1 MSAGF
6 EGRAFLVTGA
16 SSGIGRAVA
25 IGLSRRGA
33 RVALTGRNQEG
44 LAATLAHMEG
54 EGHITLAADL
64 CDLDG
69 LAGLVEKALAW
80 REPLDGL
87 AYCAGLAGRSR
98 LRDTAPRM
106 LIDRMTVNCF
116 AFVELLRQIV
126 RRKKKAQP
134 LAVVAISSL
143 AALGHDRYLSAYA
156 ASKAALEAAA
166 KSLAV
171 ELLPRHV
178 RINLVRCAFV
188 DTPMATGGDAY
199 GDFEAQLKE
208 SGYQPLGLIP
218 PAVVADAVALLLGP
232 EGAWS
237 TGQITTI
244 NAGAPAGQE

>member
-6 EGRAFLVTGA
+6 DGRAFLVTGA

-33 RVALTGRNQEG
+33 KVALSGRNREA
-44 LAATLAHMEG
+44 LADTAARMEG
-54 EGHITLAADL
+54 DGHLEVCADL
-64 CDLDG
+64 CDLAG
-69 LAGLVEKALAW
+69 LAALAEEVAAW

-87 AYCAGLAGRSR
+87 AYCAGVAGRSR
-98 LRDTAPRM
+98 LRDTTPQM
-106 LIDRMTVNCF
+106 LLDRMTINCF
-116 AFVELLRQIV
+116 AFVELLRQLV

-134 LAVVAISSL
+134 LAVVALSSL
-143 AALGHDRYLSAYA
+143 AALGHDRYLAAYA
-156 ASKAALEAAA
+156 ASKGALEAAA

-188 DTPMATGGDAY
+188 DTPMATGGDAL
-199 GDFEAQLKE
+199 GDFEAQLME

-218 PAVVADAVALLLGP
+218 PAVVAGAVAALLGP
-232 EGAWS
+232 ECAYS
-237 TGQITTI
+237 TGQIFTL
-244 NAGAPAGQE
+244 NAGAPV

>member
-1 MSAGF
+1 MSSEF
-6 EGRAFLVTGA
+6 EGKAFLVTGA

-33 RVALTGRNQEG
+33 ALALTGRNAQA
-44 LAATLAHMEG
+44 LDATLALMEG
-54 EGHITLAADL
+54 KGHLAVCADL
-64 CDLDG
+64 CDLPA
-69 LAGLVEKALAW
+69 LAGLADEVLAW

-87 AYCAGLAGRSR
+87 VYCAGVAGRSR
-98 LRDTAPRM
+98 LRDTTPEM
-106 LIDRMTVNCF
+106 LLSRMTVNCF

-126 RRKKKAQP
+126 RRKKKTQAFS
-134 LAVVAISSL
+134 VVALSSL
-143 AALGHDRYLSAYA
+143 AALGHDRYLATYA

-188 DTPMATGGDAY
+188 DTPMATGGDAL

-218 PAVVADAVALLLGP
+218 PAVVADTVALLLGP
-232 EGAWS
+232 VGDWC
-237 TGQITTI
+237 TGQVITI
-244 NAGAPAGQE
+244 NAGVAE

>member
-1 MSAGF
+1 MSNGFAGK
-6 EGRAFLVTGA
+6 AFLVTGA

-33 RVALTGRNQEG
+33 HVALSGRNREA
-44 LAATLAHMEG
+44 LAETLAQMEG
-54 EGHITLAADL
+54 EGHLTLCADL
-64 CDLDG
+64 CDLPG
-69 LAGLVEKALAW
+69 LAAFVDRLLAW

-87 AYCAGLAGRSR
+87 AYCAGVAGRSR
-98 LRDTAPRM
+98 LRDTTPEM
-106 LIDRMTVNCF
+106 LLSRMTINCF

-134 LAVVAISSL
+134 LAVVALSSL

-188 DTPMATGGDAY
+188 DTPMATGGDAL
-199 GDFEAQLKE
+199 GDFEAQLME

-232 EGAWS
+232 EGAWC
-237 TGQITTI
+237 TGQVSTI
-244 NAGAPAGQE
+244 NAGVAE

>member
-6 EGRAFLVTGA
+6 EGKAFLVTGA

-25 IGLSRRGA
+25 VGLSRRGA
-33 RVALTGRNQEG
+33 KVALSGRDQEA
-44 LAATLAHMEG
+44 LAATLAQMEG
-54 EGHITLAADL
+54 AGHLSLRADL
-64 CDLDG
+64 CDIEG
-69 LAGLVEKALAW
+69 VEGLVDKVLAW
-80 REPLDGL
+80 REPLDGV
-87 AYCAGLAGRSR
+87 AYCAGIAGRAR
-98 LRDTAPRM
+98 LRDTGPRM
-106 LIDRMTVNCF
+106 LLERMTVNCF

-126 RRKKKAQP
+126 RRKKKTQP
-134 LAVVAISSL
+134 LSVVAISSL

-188 DTPMATGGDAY
+188 DTPMATGGDAL

-218 PAVVADAVALLLGP
+218 PAVVADAVARLLGP

-237 TGQITTI
+237 TGQVTTI
-244 NAGAPAGQE
+244 NAGVAG

>member
-6 EGRAFLVTGA
+6 EGKAYLVTGA

-25 IGLSRRGA
+25 IGLARRGA
-33 RVALTGRNQEG
+33 RVALSGRKSEA
-44 LAATLAHMEG
+44 LAATLAQMEG
-54 EGHITLAADL
+54 VGHIALPADL
-64 CDLDG
+64 CDL
-69 LAGLVEKALAW
+69 AGVEALAEAVLKW

-87 AYCAGLAGRSR
+87 AYCAGVAGRSR
-98 LRDTAPRM
+98 LRDTTPRM
-106 LIDRMTVNCF
+106 FQDRMTVNCF
-116 AFVELLRQIV
+116 AFVELLRQLV

-134 LAVVAISSL
+134 FAAVAISSM
-143 AALGHDRYLSAYA
+143 AALGHDRYLAAYA

-188 DTPMATGGDAY
+188 DTPMATGGDAL

-218 PAVVADAVALLLGP
+218 PDVVADRVALLLGP
-232 EGAWS
+232 EGAWC
-237 TGQITTI
+237 TGQVSTI
-244 NAGAPAGQE
+244 NAGVAQ

>member
-25 IGLSRRGA
+25 IELASRGA
-33 RVALTGRNQEG
+33 QVALSGRNPEA
-44 LAATLAHMEG
+44 LAATLAQMDG
-54 EGHITLAADL
+54 GGHTTLPADL
-64 CDLDG
+64 AD
-69 LAGLVEKALAW
+69 LAGIADLADKARAW

-87 AYCAGLAGRSR
+87 AYCAGVAGRSR
-98 LRDTAPRM
+98 LRDTTPGF
-106 LIDRMTVNCF
+106 LLERMTINCF
-116 AFVELLRQIV
+116 AFVELMRQLV
-126 RRKKKAQP
+126 RRKNKSQP
-134 LAVVAISSL
+134 FFAVALSSL

-171 ELLPRHV
+171 DLLPRRVH
-178 RINLVRCAFV
+178 INLVRCAFV
-188 DTPMATGGDAY
+188 DTPMATGGDPL

-218 PAVVADAVALLLGP
+218 PAVVADMVALLLGP
-232 EGAWS
+232 EGLWC
-237 TGQITTI
+237 TGQVVTL
-244 NAGAPAGQE
+244 NAGAAE

>member
-1 MSAGF
+1 MTSGL
-6 EGRAFLVTGA
+6 EGKAFLVTGA

-25 IGLSRRGA
+25 VGLSCRGA
-33 RVALTGRNQEG
+33 RVALTGRDQEA
-44 LAATLAHMEG
+44 LAATLAQMEG
-54 EGHITLAADL
+54 RDHLTLGADL
-64 CDLDG
+64 RDLG
-69 LAGLVEKALAW
+69 SLSTLVDTVLAW
-80 REPLDGL
+80 HEPLDGL
-87 AYCAGLAGRSR
+87 AHCAGLGGRR
-98 LRDTAPRM
+98 RVRDTTPEM
-106 LIDRMTVNCF
+106 LLSLMTVNCF

-126 RRKKKAQP
+126 RRKKKTQP

-156 ASKAALEAAA
+156 ASKGALEAAA

-171 ELLPRHV
+171 ELLPRHA

-188 DTPMATGGDAY
+188 DTPMATGGDAL

-218 PAVVADAVALLLGP
+218 PAVVADAVARLLGP

-237 TGQITTI
+237 TGQVTTI
-244 NAGAPAGQE
+244 NAGVAG

>member
-1 MSAGF
+1 MSSGF

-33 RVALTGRNQEG
+33 AVALTGRNGQA
-44 LAATLAHMEG
+44 LNDTLAHMEG
-54 EGHITLAADL
+54 TGHLALCADL
-64 CDLDG
+64 GDLSAPAG
-69 LAGLVEKALAW
+69 LADAVLAW
-80 REPLDGL
+80 REPMDGL
-87 AYCAGLAGRSR
+87 AYCAGVAGRSR
-98 LRDTAPRM
+98 LRDTTPEM
-106 LIDRMTVNCF
+106 LLSRMTVNCF
-116 AFVELLRQIV
+116 AFVELLRQLV
-126 RRKKKAQP
+126 RRKKKQQP
-134 LAVVAISSL
+134 FSAVALSSL
-143 AALGHDRYLSAYA
+143 AALGHDRYLCAYA

-178 RINLVRCAFV
+178 RVNLVRCAFV
-188 DTPMATGGDAY
+188 DTPMATGGDAL

-218 PAVVADAVALLLGP
+218 PGVVADAVARLLGP

-237 TGQITTI
+237 TGQVTTI
-244 NAGAPAGQE
+244 NAGVAE

>member
-6 EGRAFLVTGA
+6 AGKAFLVTGA
-16 SSGIGRAVA
+16 SGGIGRAVA

-33 RVALTGRNQEG
+33 RVALTGRDREA
-44 LAATLAHMEG
+44 LAATQAQMEG
-54 EGHITLAADL
+54 EGHLTLNADL
-64 CDLDG
+64 CDLEG
-69 LAGLVEKALAW
+69 LAALVDKILLW

-87 AYCAGLAGRSR
+87 AYCAGVAGRSR
-98 LRDTAPRM
+98 LRDTEPQM
-106 LIDRMTVNCF
+106 LLERMTVNCF

-134 LAVVAISSL
+134 LSVVAVSSL
-143 AALGHDRYLSAYA
+143 AALGHDRYLSSYA

-188 DTPMATGGDAY
+188 DTPMATGGDAF
-199 GDFEAQLKE
+199 GDFEAQLQE

-218 PAVVADAVALLLGP
+218 PAVVADAVARLLGP

-237 TGQITTI
+237 TGQVVTI
-244 NAGAPAGQE
+244 NAGVAE

>member
-6 EGRAFLVTGA
+6 AGKAFLVTGA
-16 SSGIGRAVA
+16 SGGIGRAVA
-25 IGLSRRGA
+25 VGLSRRGA
-33 RVALTGRNQEG
+33 RVALTGRDPEK
-44 LAATLAHMEG
+44 LAATLAQMEG
-54 EGHITLAADL
+54 RDHLALRADL
-64 CDLDG
+64 GDLG
-69 LAGLVEKALAW
+69 SLPGLVDQVLAW

-87 AYCAGLAGRSR
+87 AYCAGVAGRSR

-106 LIDRMTVNCF
+106 LLERMTVNCF
-116 AFVELLRQIV
+116 AFVELLRQVV
-126 RRKKKAQP
+126 RRKPKAQP
-134 LAVVAISSL
+134 LAVAAISSL
-143 AALGHDRYLSAYA
+143 AALGHDRYLCAYA

-171 ELLPRHV
+171 ELLPRNV

-188 DTPMATGGDAY
+188 DTPMATGGDAF

-218 PAVVADAVALLLGP
+218 PAVVADAVARLLGP

-244 NAGAPAGQE
+244 NAGVAG